1 MRIYAI
7 GSFVVACSVKVARLP
22 RAGESLDADAFV
34 AEPGGKG
41 FNLALAAHRLGAVV
55 DGVFAIGG
63 DPFAAV
69 AVSAF
74 EGAGLA
80 TDMLLKRSGSTG
92 AGIGFIDKAGE
103 NCLAVSLGANRELAA
118 EDVAPAKIGD
128 CNLVMATFESPDAPI
143 AAAFAAARS
152 RGIRTLLNPS
162 PSRPIDAQ
170 ILAHTSI
177 LIVNR
182 VEAVDCGIDIAD
194 ETTLERVMQA
204 GPEIVVVTLGKD
216 GAVAFSRCEP
226 PRWQAAVAV
235 TAVDTIGAGDAFS
248 AGFAVTLLQGGSIE
262 EALTRAA
269 ACGAITAA
277 RFGAFDA
284 FPTAFELERF
294 CEAAKV

>member
-1 MRIYAI
+1 MRIYVI

-41 FNLALAAHRLGAVV
+41 FNLALAAHRLGAAI
-55 DGVFAIGG
+55 DGVFGIGD
-63 DPFAAV
+63 DPFASV

-92 AGIGFIDKAGE
+92 AGIGFVDQAGE
-103 NCLAVSLGANRELAA
+103 NCLAVSLGANRYLEAK
-118 EDVAPAKIGD
+118 DVEPARIAN

-143 AAAFAAARS
+143 AAAFAAARA

-162 PSRPIDAQ
+162 PNRPIDSR
-170 ILAHTSI
+170 ILADTSI

-182 VEAVDCGIDIAD
+182 VEAVDLGIDIAD
-194 ETTLERVMQA
+194 ETTVDRLMRA
-204 GPEIVVVTLGKD
+204 GPDIVVVTLGED
-216 GAVAFSRCEP
+216 GALAFSRSEP
-226 PRWQAAVAV
+226 PARQAAVPV

-248 AGFAVTLLQGGSIE
+248 AGFAVSLLQGRLVA
-262 EALTRAA
+262 EALARAA

-284 FPTAFELERF
+284 FPTTAELERF
-294 CEAAKV
+294 CTDTEA